1 MFIFDWG
8 GWAEDIMNN
17 LIGFEIENNISN
29 HTPFYQRK
37 PNPLKELTTIQKII
51 TYRFIK
57 NYQDAKTI
65 SDSK

>member
-1 MFIFDWG
+1 MYGFFKK
-8 GWAEDIMNN
+8 GWAYIIMDD
-17 LIGFEIENNISN
+17 LDGVTN

-37 PNPLKELTTIQKII
+37 PNPLKEMTSVQKII